1 MAAKKEKADIRVVVL
16 QRGWVMVGRFSQD
29 GERCLLRGAS
39 VVRRWGTT
47 KGLGELAAG
56 GPLSSTV
63 LDPCGE
69 VQFHELT
76 VVASIRASEDAWA
89 RHCPGA

>member
-1 MAAKKEKADIRVVVL
+1 MAAKKEKTDIRVVIL
-16 QRGWVMVGRFSQD
+16 QRGWCMVGRFSQD
-29 GERCLLRGAS
+29 GERCFLRGAS

-47 KGLGELAAG
+47 KGLGELAAN
-56 GPLSSTV
+56 GPLPNTV

-76 VVASIRASEDAWA
+76 TVATIRCAEAVWD
-89 RHCPGA
+89 RHCPEA